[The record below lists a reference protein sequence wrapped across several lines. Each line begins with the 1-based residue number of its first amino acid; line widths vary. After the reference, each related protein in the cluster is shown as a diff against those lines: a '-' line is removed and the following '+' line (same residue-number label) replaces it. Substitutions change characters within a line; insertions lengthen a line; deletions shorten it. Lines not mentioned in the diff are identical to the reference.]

1 MIVLAV
7 GVLLFC
13 NRKLSHL
20 CHCQTDAVLI
30 FSDAEQ
36 MEEARPWGS
45 VAVGLLTRRVAEE
58 AEDYLLKA
66 CFMLTYRR
74 VCAGGDG
81 GGSCCFSF
89 SSFLFI

>member
-1 MIVLAV
+1 M
-7 GVLLFC
+7 
-13 NRKLSHL
+13 
-20 CHCQTDAVLI
+20 
-30 FSDAEQ
+30 
-36 MEEARPWGS
+36 
-45 VAVGLLTRRVAEE
+45 AVGLLTRRVAEE